1 MPQSREPM
9 QRSFEPSQVAFCTTG
24 TNVEFSGS
32 EAGGL
37 VVAIH
42 AAVSLARTKVRLKV
56 EFSGVAGIRVGDPS
70 DRLAS
75 PEKPIRTVEQS
86 PWREQSLAEYVQRFG
101 TKLLPVVSPIQH
113 YVVQGQ
119 EMTIAVLAR
128 KISITEEQ

>member
-1 MPQSREPM
+1 M
-9 QRSFEPSQVAFCTTG
+9 QRSFEPSQVAFCAAG

-32 EAGGL
+32 EAGGF

-42 AAVSLARTKVRLKV
+42 GVVGLARTKVRLKV
-56 EFSGVAGIRVGDPS
+56 EFAGVAGIRVDDPS

-75 PEKPIRTVEQS
+75 PENPIRTVEQS

-101 TKLLPVVSPIQH
+101 TKLLPVASPIQH

-119 EMTIAVLAR
+119 EMTVAVLAR
-128 KISITEEQ
+128 TISITEAQ